1 MSVTQADLDALDR
14 MIASG
19 VVSTTYDGKRIE
31 YRTMKELRE
40 ARAALAAQLAIS
52 SGRAPITGYNP
63 AYCKGV

>member
-19 VVSTTYDGKRIE
+19 VISTTYDGKRIE

-40 ARAALAAQLAIS
+40 ARAALAAQLAVS
-52 SGRAPITGYNP
+52 SGHAPITGYNP